1 MFPFDRHAIDIR
13 FTDKESICFSDAA
26 FHHLFYSS
34 RTKNGA
40 DTFSAPQPYLVQ
52 TSANNNTTASQGGG
66 EEGGLKPIKVAQQ
79 FKFIPFD
86 QFNSLLNNLDT
97 WIFGADVDM
106 KTSNDDEKWY
116 TSGKPWSEGN
126 SSEPSAI
133 SLQHGLL
140 CSASLC
146 QEVLHKLQ
154 TMV

>member
-1 MFPFDRHAIDIR
+1 MN
-13 FTDKESICFSDAA
+13 S
-26 FHHLFYSS
+26 
-34 RTKNGA
+34 N
-40 DTFSAPQPYLVQ
+40 
-52 TSANNNTTASQGGG
+52 ASQ

-97 WIFGADVDM
+97 WIFGTDVEM
-106 KTSNDDEKWY
+106 KTNDGKWY
-116 TSGKPWSEGN
+116 TSGKPWSEN
-126 SSEPSAI
+126 NSEPSAI